1 MPSAN
6 VLTPQGRAPC
16 HVPPGCAVCLGDR
29 HRNTGTAGHGRRFG
43 DSGRYQTHGALTRT
57 KNGAEASTVHEIV
70 NSGVYDYLV
79 IPIDD
84 DLDYP
89 DAKSSINAYKTD
101 DSKQEP
107 AVYAVID
114 HDRQWKNTRCGGG
127 VWNYTEL
134 SCVTFNPDSSDSVRS
149 VNIMVD
155 MGGGGGIRLY
165 MQNCRTSGGAKDCSG
180 PASLVGWNGH
190 LLCEER
196 VSGELGVGGRFW
208 ILPACNNNPAV
219 PEGWRLPDRSSCRGI
234 TWRVLGSQG
243 APRRPPSYINGW
255 G

>member
-1 MPSAN
+1 MPNLRSMP
-6 VLTPQGRAPC
+6 TR
-16 HVPPGCAVCLGDR
+16 R
-29 HRNTGTAGHGRRFG
+29 TIRNRNLLSTRLSTMTG
-43 DSGRYQTHGALTRT
+43 SGRTPVAVVVSGIIRSCRASPSIRIPRT
-57 KNGAEASTVHEIV
+57 ACDRSISWST
-70 NSGVYDYLV
+70 
-79 IPIDD
+79 
-84 DLDYP
+84 
-89 DAKSSINAYKTD
+89 
-101 DSKQEP
+101 
-107 AVYAVID
+107 
-114 HDRQWKNTRCGGG
+114 W
-127 VWNYTEL
+127 
-134 SCVTFNPDSSDSVRS
+134 
-149 VNIMVD
+149 
-155 MGGGGGIRLY
+155 GGGGIRLY